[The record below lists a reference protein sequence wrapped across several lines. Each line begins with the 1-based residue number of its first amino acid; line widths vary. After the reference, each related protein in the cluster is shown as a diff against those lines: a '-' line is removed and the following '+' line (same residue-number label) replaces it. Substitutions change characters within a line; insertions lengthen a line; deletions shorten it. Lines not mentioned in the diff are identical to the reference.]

1 MGTLSQHDAITT
13 QGTGTLRYHEDTI
26 QRDGSTA
33 LQDAF
38 GGPVEQDDVFVQWL
52 EMYSNWDIYAAVRL
66 HVFNSQ
72 LKLTSMLIYTPGKH
86 LVFQTETEKQSSR
99 GLYDSEWQKEASSKD
114 IERSKELL
122 RPYISAAMLKNPMAD
137 GPTAFVLGVI
147 DELRQFNLS
156 LFPPTRS
163 QRGHHSHSRFRRY
176 SIKHRVLHELI
187 AQKRTQ
193 TPMPTIREVREQIA
207 LFGQYAILSHRWSQN
222 GQELSFADVLAGLSN
237 RVVQEKEGYKKLMGF
252 CTAVKSIYGCRYV
265 WMDSVCISEDDRSA
279 SIPRMFSWYRQA
291 YVCLI
296 YFATS
301 PKVAEDPWSTR
312 GWTLQ
317 EFLAARRFRCFKH
330 DWSPVIL
337 TQRKFHANREVERTV
352 DDVYKRLQSVSGHL
366 NWLGYK
372 PGVGEVYPLFKAMRN
387 RETTVPEDMVYALLA
402 ALDSDC
408 GVEYGEGFDRAFFR
422 LQAACLARG
431 GERRLLLWDPS
442 ASAHPR
448 PSPYNSMLAGDFT
461 MFVPRPGDDQFR
473 APVELPDASIS
484 FDAHG
489 AMRVMVTL
497 HWPPSPGLWRAVTF
511 PLDYVTGTVFA
522 LLQTDSHGE
531 DGYGVLLRPG
541 PPDTTKSPAN
551 NVPGGE
557 GPDGEGQFWRK
568 KRVVYERIQY
578 FECKLSD
585 IIPAYSS
592 AEPEWVYIR

>member
-1 MGTLSQHDAITT
+1 MGTLSQHDAIAA
-13 QGTGTLRYHEDTI
+13 QGTATLRYHEDTI

-86 LVFQTETEKQSSR
+86 LLKDDISATLRAWLEAPLSCSEIMDVLLETEKQSSR

-147 DELRQFNLS
+147 DELRQFN
-156 LFPPTRS
+156 F
-163 QRGHHSHSRFRRY
+163 HSRFRRY

-193 TPMPTIREVREQIA
+193 TPTPTIREVREQIA

-222 GQELSFADVLAGLSN
+222 GQELSFADVLAGLSD

-279 SIPRMFSWYRQA
+279 SIPRMFSWYRYA

-317 EFLAARRFRCFKH
+317 EFLAARRFR
-330 DWSPVIL
+330 
-337 TQRKFHANREVERTV
+337 KFHANREVERTV

-366 NWLGYK
+366 NWLGYT
-372 PGVGEVYPLFKAMRN
+372 PGVAEVYPLFKAMRN

-408 GVEYGEGFDRAFFR
+408 GVEYGEGFDRAFYR

-442 ASAHPR
+442 ASTSPR

-511 PLDYVTGTVFA
+511 PLNYVTGTVFA

-541 PPDTTKSPAN
+541 PPPKTESLTN

-557 GPDGEGQFWRK
+557 GPDSDGQFWRK
-568 KRVVYERIQY
+568 KRVVYKRIQY